1 LSESEAPDSSAG
13 TAGNL
18 EDWFENAPCGHLL
31 LDRDGHILRANRT
44 FATWSGHSPQSLTG
58 RPVQD
63 LLPIAGKIFY
73 DTHFAPLLHLQE
85 HFDEVALDFVCVD
98 GSRMP
103 TLVNATEGRDADG
116 ATSFIRLAVFRT
128 KDRRRYER
136 NLLEARDKA
145 EEAVRL
151 EREISELRE
160 QFIAV
165 LGHDMRN
172 PLASIASGMRL
183 LGKEPVSERGRRV
196 IELVEGSVI
205 RAAGLID
212 NVLDFARGRLGGGL
226 TLMRNANE
234 PLEPVLRQVVD
245 ELRSIAP
252 DRVVLADYDLDDPVD
267 CDRGRIGQLLSNLLG
282 NALTHG
288 AKDQPVRVSAKTDSG
303 ALAISVSNGGAPI
316 PAATMAQLFQPFFR
330 GQVRSNRDG
339 LGLGLHIASE
349 IAKAHGGRLD
359 VLSNDAE
366 TRFTFVMPLVPD
378 DIGPSSLRP
387 FSM

>member
-1 LSESEAPDSSAG
+1 MSASD
-13 TAGNL
+13 
-18 EDWFENAPCGHLL
+18 DWFENAPCGLIL
-31 LDRDGHILRANRT
+31 MKRDGIILRANRT
-44 FATWSGHSPQSLTG
+44 FIAWTGHELQSLVG
-58 RPVQD
+58 KRLPD
-63 LLPIAGKIFY
+63 FLPIAGKIFY
-73 DTHFAPLLHLQE
+73 DTHFAPLMHLQE
-85 HFDEVALDFVCVD
+85 HFDEVALDFACA
-98 GSRMP
+98 GGNRMP
-103 TLVNATEGRDADG
+103 ALVNAIEGRDEEG
-116 ATSFIRLAVFRT
+116 RPGFIRLAIFRT
-128 KDRRRYER
+128 ADRRLYER
-136 NLLEARDKA
+136 NLLDARDRA
-145 EEAVRL
+145 EETVRV
-151 EREISELRE
+151 EREVSELRE

-226 TLMRNANE
+226 TLSRDARE

-252 DRVVLADYDLDDPVD
+252 ERIVLAEYELDDPID

-288 AKDQPVRVSAKTDSG
+288 AKDKPVRV
-303 ALAISVSNGGAPI
+303 LAGSEAGTLRISVANGGAPI
-316 PAATMAQLFQPFFR
+316 PVATMARLFQPFFR

-349 IAKAHGGRLD
+349 IAKAHGGVLEVTSNRL
-359 VLSNDAE
+359 E
-366 TRFTFVMPLVPD
+366 TRFTFTMPLA
-378 DIGPSSLRP
+378 
-387 FSM
+387 